1 MKYQVLFS
9 HDEPH
14 STIDAGIIAEGS
26 GNDGGL
32 AAGTEGIG
40 LEMLP
45 QGVEEDISGTGDTA
59 AHHKHL
65 GVGGGGNRGQRHAQ
79 GVGHLVHLT
88 GGQCIACTGGI
99 KDILGGK
106 VGAAQGAGGVR
117 VLVQQLLHT
126 ADHAGGAGILLQTAV
141 LAAAA
146 GGGLVAVH
154 RNVADL
160 AACTVCTFDDP
171 AVDDDTAADRCP
183 A

>member
-14 STIDAGIIAEGS
+14 GTIDAGIIAEGS

-32 AAGTEGIG
+32 AAGAEGIG

-79 GVGHLVHLT
+79 GVSHLVHLT

-117 VLVQQLLHT
+117 VLVQQLLHA

-146 GGGLVAVH
+146 DRRLVGG
-154 RNVADL
+154 
-160 AACTVCTFDDP
+160 
-171 AVDDDTAADRCP
+171 
-183 A
+183 

>member
-1 MKYQVLFS
+1 MPTRLRCRHGAMKYQVLFS

-32 AAGTEGIG
+32 AAGAEGIG

-65 GVGGGGNRGQRHAQ
+65 GVGGRGNGGQRHAQ
-79 GVGHLVHLT
+79 GVSHLVQLT

-99 KDILGGK
+99 KGILGGK
-106 VGAAQGAGGVR
+106 VGTAQGAGMG
-117 VLVQQLLHT
+117 
-126 ADHAGGAGILLQTAV
+126 
-141 LAAAA
+141 
-146 GGGLVAVH
+146 
-154 RNVADL
+154 
-160 AACTVCTFDDP
+160 P
-171 AVDDDTAADRCP
+171 
-183 A
+183 